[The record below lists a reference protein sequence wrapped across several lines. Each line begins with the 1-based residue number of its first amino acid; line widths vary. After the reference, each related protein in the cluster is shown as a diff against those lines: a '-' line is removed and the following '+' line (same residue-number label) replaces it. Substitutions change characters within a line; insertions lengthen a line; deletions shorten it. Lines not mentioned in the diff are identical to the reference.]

1 MKRFIAVCLLC
12 AMSASVFTS
21 CGKPNLEGRWEL
33 CNADGEALHVTVK
46 FSDDGIVRI
55 DGERSKYE
63 VIDKDTVEIDGKES
77 DFEIINKDESLIYIR
92 ELADETEKN
101 ALDSVASTLIKA
113 ANSAIVEMDEEDI
126 YYTERA
132 VICSD
137 SSKDINNNPENAGA
151 DFDFAESVKSFVNDI
166 DDYDYIIYIKDGYC
180 QYTAVKKPSD
190 DMVGIYPSGEFEDMT
205 FDEVYEELKGLVE

>member
-1 MKRFIAVCLLC
+1 MKKFAAVCLLC
-12 AMSASVFTS
+12 AMSASMLTS
-21 CGKPNLEGRWEL
+21 CGKPNLEGRWGL
-33 CNADGEALHVTVK
+33 CNADGETLHVTVK

-63 VIDKDTVEIDGKES
+63 VIDNDTVEIDGEEC
-77 DFEIINKDESLIYIR
+77 DFEIIDKDESLIYIR

-101 ALDSVASTLIKA
+101 ALDSVASTLMKA
-113 ANSAIVEMDEEDI
+113 ANSVVTDLDEYGI
-126 YYTERA
+126 CYTDSA

-151 DFDFAESVKSFVNDI
+151 DFDFIESTKTFFSDI

-180 QYTAVKKPSD
+180 QYAAVKKTSD

-205 FDEVYEELKGLVE
+205 FDEVYEELKGWVE